1 MKKTYMAPA
10 AEVQKF
16 QITSNVLAGS
26 EREQFDATYGNQN
39 QQGGQNTDGITGT
52 GDTEDSKFTQG
63 SKQHN
68 IWED

>member
-26 EREQFDATYGNQN
+26 ERDQYSSTYGNTG

-52 GDTEDSKFTQG
+52 GTTDDSEYTQG